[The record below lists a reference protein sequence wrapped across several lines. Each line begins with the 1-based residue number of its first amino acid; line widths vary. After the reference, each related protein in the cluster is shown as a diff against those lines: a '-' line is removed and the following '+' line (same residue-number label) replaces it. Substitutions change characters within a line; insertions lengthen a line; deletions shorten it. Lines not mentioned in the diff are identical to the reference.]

1 MIKEVSLKDYEKE
14 IQEKNYEIIYKDIV
28 NKSIELVKE
37 IGKIK
42 EFELPETEETT
53 TLLESIKCY
62 FEEKVNY
69 WKSVIE
75 LMSELMEWESD
86 DRFIAPTE
94 KEKLKLI
101 FSPYNRAVRTLNEY
115 KEIKK
120 EIEAKGFEII
130 LKERKEKVIRL
141 YIEML
146 NYKNKTYNK
155 KWDIEEFTPIMD
167 HYYNFYHHEF
177 SSLRNAIFCDHI
189 RNYDEEELVRLDDVE
204 RIMSI
209 DGDYEILLP
218 TDKNK
223 GYKEFAYKYRD
234 FELKE
239 GQTYK
244 NLYILKRKKLIEL
257 FKKML
262 EFVGENDFVN
272 ENDYDKLKDKVI
284 EKYPFY
290 YSKLGIN
297 YNHYGIERTWI
308 EILSDLEDVYE
319 ELSSD
324 YKNREENLKR
334 YEELKKSVLNG
345 DEDED
350 IDFWN

>member
-14 IQEKNYEIIYKDIV
+14 MQRKDYEAIYRDIV

-42 EFELPETEETT
+42 EFELPDSEDDT
-53 TLLESIKCY
+53 TLFYSIKCY
-62 FEEKVNY
+62 FEQKVNY

-75 LMSELMEWESD
+75 LMSELIEWESD

-120 EIEAKGFEII
+120 EIEVKGFEII
-130 LKERKEKVIRL
+130 LKERKEKIIGL
-141 YIEML
+141 YTEML
-146 NYKNKTYNK
+146 DYKNKTNNRN
-155 KWDIEEFTPIMD
+155 WNIEEFTPIMD

-177 SSLRNAIFCDHI
+177 SSLRNAIFCNHI
-189 RNYDEEELVRLDDVE
+189 RNYDEEEFIRLDDVE

-209 DGDYEILLP
+209 DEDYEILLP

-244 NLYILKRKKLIEL
+244 DLYILKRKKLIEL

-272 ENDYDKLKDKVI
+272 EDDYDKLKDKVI

-290 YSKLGIN
+290 SSKLAN
-297 YNHYGIERTWI
+297 NSHYVIERTWI

-334 YEELKKSVLNG
+334 YEELKKSVQNE